1 MREPPPDTLEPYPNP
16 KPQSQFSRWSSVVL
30 MVAILAVAGFVSALT
45 AMRFAIRGREVDVP
59 LLTGKTPEQAK
70 QILDGLQLKLKV
82 SSSLFSSQVAE
93 GKVLK
98 QIPPS
103 GTRIKVDRTVK
114 V

>member
-1 MREPPPDTLEPYPNP
+1 MT
-16 KPQSQFSRWSSVVL
+16 
-30 MVAILAVAGFVSALT
+30 VSALT

-93 GKVLK
+93 GKVGARGRR
-98 QIPPS
+98 QA
-103 GTRIKVDRTVK
+103 GGGVGR
-114 V
+114 

>member
-1 MREPPPDTLEPYPNP
+1 MQEPQLDAVEHVRTR
-16 KPQSQFSRWSSVVL
+16 SQFSRWSSMIL
-30 MVAILAVAGFVSALT
+30 MIAILAVAGFVSALT
-45 AMRFAIRGREVDVP
+45 AMRFAIRGREVDIP

-70 QILDGLQLKLKV
+70 QILDGLHLKLKV

-103 GTRIKVDRTVK
+103 GTRIKIDRK